1 MRLDKIIKSD
11 VTCRIVNIRYDGENP
26 MSKIQLEVRT
36 DALRCFQGAYAL
48 LTPAEAERLV
58 MKLNAQIT
66 RLNEQIS
73 ANRLERGSNE

>member
-48 LTPAEAERLV
+48 LTPEEAERLIRE
-58 MKLNAQIT
+58 LDSQID
-66 RLNEQIS
+66 RLKE
-73 ANRLERGSNE
+73 